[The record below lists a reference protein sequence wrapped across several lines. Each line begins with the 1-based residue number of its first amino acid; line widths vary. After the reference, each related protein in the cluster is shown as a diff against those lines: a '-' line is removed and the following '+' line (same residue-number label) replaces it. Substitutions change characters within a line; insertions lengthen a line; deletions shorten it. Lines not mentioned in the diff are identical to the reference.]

1 MSVVSKSAES
11 RTGQPLSLPVYSIA
25 GLAGVSFRHKH
36 MAAILAEGGR
46 TSSSM
51 FVRKTILVGYIQYDG
66 LAKRLSPSRR
76 YWVRFWTPKCWLRTS
91 PKKACGSRGLV

>member
-11 RTGQPLSLPVYSIA
+11 RTGHPLSLPVYSIA
-25 GLAGVSFRHKH
+25 GLAGVSFRRKD

-46 TSSSM
+46 TSPSTFM
-51 FVRKTILVGYIQYDG
+51 RKTILVVYIQCDG

-76 YWVRFWTPKCWLRTS
+76 YRVRFRTPKCWLKTS
-91 PKKACGSRGLV
+91 PKKARG